1 MERGGV
7 DERKSW
13 NRIEDS
19 AGAIEPQDETLLL
32 ASPHLCPPP
41 THTICKPRFRENHF
55 LSLICSHSGPRSSG
69 LWTPSVYQLP
79 SLSRFF
85 LRSID
90 RIGHWQGGACGR
102 GLLLSLQLSLLLS
115 GEGLEFLI
123 PKGRQG
129 NCLSFCFLA
138 DLREA
143 GVPEWCS

>member
-55 LSLICSHSGPRSSG
+55 LSLICSHSGPRSSR

-79 SLSRFF
+79 SLSR
-85 LRSID
+85 LLSEKHRQN
-90 RIGHWQGGACGR
+90 RALARR
-102 GLLLSLQLSLLLS
+102 GLWARPASQSTAEPASEWGGSGVLDPKRKARQLSLFLLP
-115 GEGLEFLI
+115 GGFEGSRG
-123 PKGRQG
+123 P
-129 NCLSFCFLA
+129 
-138 DLREA
+138 
-143 GVPEWCS
+143 